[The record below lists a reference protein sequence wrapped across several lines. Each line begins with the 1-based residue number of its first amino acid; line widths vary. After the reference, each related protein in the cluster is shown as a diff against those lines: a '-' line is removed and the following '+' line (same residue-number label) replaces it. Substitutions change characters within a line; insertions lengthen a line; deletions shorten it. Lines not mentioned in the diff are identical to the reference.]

1 MANIRSLEGFGYI
14 IRLTI
19 KYNDIGITIN
29 LIKENNNKI
38 LVLLKVINGKHDYPN
53 DINVY
58 LEAWSFFK
66 RQINI
71 K

>member
-38 LVLLKVINGKHDYPN
+38 LVLLKVI
-53 DINVY
+53 
-58 LEAWSFFK
+58 K
-66 RQINI
+66 RSLVFN
-71 K
+71 

>member
-38 LVLLKVINGKHDYPN
+38 LVLLRQNNKTDSRRSALQYQKHLVSILKSN
-53 DINVY
+53 
-58 LEAWSFFK
+58 A
-66 RQINI
+66 
-71 K
+71 